1 MVSLFIEFIMLIK
14 LTFMGFLFYCNNAHQ
29 VRSRKKI
36 VQEAVVAEWLRRLT
50 RNQIPSGS
58 VGSSPTDCEN
68 HVTSFFLFSCK
79 NSLNINYFNDVLLNS
94 CKQF

>member
-1 MVSLFIEFIMLIK
+1 M
-14 LTFMGFLFYCNNAHQ
+14 LTFIIFFYYNTAHQ

-68 HVTSFFLFSCK
+68 FFSALA
-79 NSLNINYFNDVLLNS
+79 NPYLIQDPRIDYF
-94 CKQF
+94 FT